1 MANHVKTVV
10 QFKDLKSK
18 DEANFILNMIAT
30 PFATAEDPIT
40 EWKINFNKIIPEPK
54 TIEECPKEFIVTG
67 SEHIAEYEDR
77 PWFNWYDWHIQHWG
91 TKWNAF
97 DCYTDVQT
105 HQITFVFSTAWSV
118 AMPILL
124 KLKMLGFNMFIRWAD
139 EDLGSNCGV
148 IRYHKELGLW
158 EVHNSDEIENPEE
171 FAENLWDEY

>member
-1 MANHVKTVV
+1 MPNHVKTVV

-30 PFATAEDPIT
+30 PFTAEEDPIT
-40 EWKINFNKIIPEPK
+40 EWKINFDKIIPEPK

-67 SEHIAEYEDR
+67 SEHIAKYEDR